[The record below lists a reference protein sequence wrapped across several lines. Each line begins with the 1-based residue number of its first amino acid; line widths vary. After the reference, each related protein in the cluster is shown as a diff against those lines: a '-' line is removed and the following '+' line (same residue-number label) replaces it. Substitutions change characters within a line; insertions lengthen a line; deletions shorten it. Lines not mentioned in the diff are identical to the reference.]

1 MGSEGTFK
9 ERMASLGGAV
19 AKGGLVATVV
29 LAAII
34 IPLMMWYAWSRST
47 SVLQALS
54 ETAFCVSMVW
64 FLISTMKWERSFGKV
79 SGSASSGKLL
89 FGPQPN
95 DLDERIAWRW
105 GRHCRYSFVA
115 MILSMGAFAL
125 ALWRSGQ

>member
-9 ERMASLGGAV
+9 ERMASFGGAV

-54 ETAFCVSMVW
+54 ETAFVFLW
-64 FLISTMKWERSFGKV
+64 F
-79 SGSASSGKLL
+79 GS
-89 FGPQPN
+89 
-95 DLDERIAWRW
+95 
-105 GRHCRYSFVA
+105 
-115 MILSMGAFAL
+115 
-125 ALWRSGQ
+125 